1 MLRPKDGTFGI
12 KVTQK
17 KGLEVV
23 GLRGVAYIYIYIYMC
38 VCVCK

>member
-1 MLRPKDGTFGI
+1 MLRSKDGTFGI

-17 KGLEVV
+17 KGLEV
-23 GLRGVAYIYIYIYMC
+23 GLRGVAYIYIYIYVC